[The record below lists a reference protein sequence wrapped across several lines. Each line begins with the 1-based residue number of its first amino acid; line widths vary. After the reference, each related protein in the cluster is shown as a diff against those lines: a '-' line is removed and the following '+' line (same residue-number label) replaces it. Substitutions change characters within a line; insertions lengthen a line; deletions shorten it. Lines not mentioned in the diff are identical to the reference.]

1 MSLQQGR
8 SDYGPLAITL
18 HPTSTTEGNT
28 REGYTKTWNLA
39 NKRARPN
46 NQTSEIIYE
55 IHKFNRLTNCSGD
68 GATAEC

>member
-8 SDYGPLAITL
+8 SDYGPPVIPL

-28 REGYTKTWNLA
+28 GEGYTKTWNLA
-39 NKRARPN
+39 NKQARPN

-55 IHKFNRLTNCSGD
+55 IHKFHRL
-68 GATAEC
+68 